1 MYNLVVSSNPE
12 SFRGEPFALEL
23 YRCLREYTD
32 ETITARLGEFGPDAI
47 AELLQLPTVFAYE
60 NGNNKPPA
68 FGRLRDIVHRKA
80 HGQVRLDYE
89 LLPLAEFL
97 THEQLS
103 GLGFELD
110 ISKWELNRTH
120 WAVKDVDLPKELNR
134 VGVKLPDW
142 TRARAK
148 RVDIASHA
156 FDVALSFPGEER
168 GLVEAVAQ
176 RLEHAIGPD
185 RYFYDSNYVAQLA
198 RPNLD
203 VLLQEIYRHRSKLVV
218 VFIGQAY
225 QAKDWCGIEWR
236 AIREII
242 AERRELGRLMFV
254 RVDDG
259 EVDGVFKT
267 DGYVDARQ
275 HGPDAIAGMIA
286 ERAAL
291 LQPLA

>member
-1 MYNLVVSSNPE
+1 MYNLVVSGSTE
-12 SFRGEPFALEL
+12 SFDGEPFTLEVG
-23 YRCLREYTD
+23 RCVREYTD
-32 ETITARLGEFGPDAI
+32 EALTARFGDLGADAV
-47 AELLQLPTVFAYE
+47 AELIQLPTVFAYE
-60 NGNNKPPA
+60 NGRNKAPI
-68 FGRLRDIVHRKA
+68 FGRIRDIAHRKA
-80 HGQVRLDYE
+80 HGLVRLEYD
-89 LLPLAEFL
+89 LMPLQPFL
-97 THEQLS
+97 THEQLA

-120 WAVKDVDLPKELNR
+120 WALKDVDLPKELHG
-134 VGVKLPDW
+134 VGVTLPDW
-142 TRARAK
+142 TRPRSR
-148 RVDIASHA
+148 RVDITSHV
-156 FDVALSFPGEER
+156 FDVGLSFPGEAR

-185 RYFYDSNYVAQLA
+185 RYFYDNNYIAQLA

-203 VLLQEIYRHRSKLVV
+203 VLLQEVYRHRSRLVV

-242 AERRELGRLMFV
+242 AERRDAGRIMFV

-267 DGYVDARQ
+267 DGYVDARR
-275 HGPDAIAGMIA
+275 HDPDALAAMIA
-286 ERAAL
+286 ERAQML
-291 LQPLA
+291 ERG